1 MKDKDLRMNNNEN
14 IVNVNPGKKTIL
26 LIEDDEAV
34 AKGLQ
39 YGLEDEGF
47 TVIHEKLG
55 LEGLA
60 KLQKSSV
67 HILLLDIRLPDI
79 SGFDLCKKIREKAYK
94 LPILMLTARDEE
106 VDKILG
112 LELGADDYIIKPF
125 SFREL
130 VSRIRAHLRRSY
142 GNLSDTAKTNVY
154 AFDSIKFDLENMKL
168 YKLDSEIQLT
178 PIELKILKALI
189 QSANNVINREKLIE
203 LVWGYNDYFGDPRTV
218 DVHIRHLR
226 EKLEDNPNEPKW
238 IQTVRGFGYKFNLH

>member
-1 MKDKDLRMNNNEN
+1 MSNIENSANEN
-14 IVNVNPGKKTIL
+14 PEKKTVL

-39 YGLEDEGF
+39 YGLQDEGF
-47 TVIHEKLG
+47 AVIHEKLG
-55 LEGLA
+55 LKGLTR
-60 KLQKSSV
+60 LQNTNV

-79 SGFDLCKKIREKAYK
+79 SGFDLCKRIRENAYK

-142 GNLSDTAKTNVY
+142 GNLSESAKTNVY
-154 AFDSIKFDLENMKL
+154 TFDSIKFDLENMKL
-168 YKLDSEIQLT
+168 YKQENEILLT

-238 IQTVRGFGYKFNLH
+238 IQTVRGFGYKFNIH